1 VIIALDEAARNGR
14 LNRGDI
20 VLLVVF
26 GGGFTWGATLL
37 EW

>member
-1 VIIALDEAARNGR
+1 VALDEAARAGFIR
-14 LNRGDI
+14 KGDI

-26 GGGFTWGATLL
+26 GGGFTWAATIL